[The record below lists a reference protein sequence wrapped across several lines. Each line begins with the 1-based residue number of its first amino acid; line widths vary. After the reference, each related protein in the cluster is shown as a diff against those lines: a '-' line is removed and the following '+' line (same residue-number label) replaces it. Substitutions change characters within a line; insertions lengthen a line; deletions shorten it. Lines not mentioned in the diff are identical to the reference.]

1 MQEANCISTCLV
13 FLRRLERAPVLADSL
28 IMVPND
34 SSKVW
39 WFLNMEN
46 CSQTFLVQFKFRSCF
61 GQSGWWFLEK
71 LKCLYVSPVW
81 EEEHGILCQK
91 EGVSHHDGFC
101 PKVWC
106 FASSFPPPSPSSP
119 NFLFNFFSLFLSPSD
134 WCSNITT
141 LFFKNVANVMECH
154 PVVFELPV
162 SDVNEI
168 EIASRKQ
175 PWSCVWM
182 LSCFS
187 LVQLFV
193 TLWTIA
199 CQAPLSIGFSRQ
211 EYWSGLLPS
220 SRGSSWPRDWT
231 HVS

>member
-46 CSQTFLVQFKFRSCF
+46 CSQTFLVRFKFRSCF

-119 NFLFNFFSLFLSPSD
+119 NFLFNFFSLFLSPTNLHSQQ
-134 WCSNITT
+134 NM
-141 LFFKNVANVMECH
+141 LFPSLDILKALQTSLIKFSIISLV
-154 PVVFELPV
+154 L
-162 SDVNEI
+162 EI
-168 EIASRKQ
+168 
-175 PWSCVWM
+175 CLC
-182 LSCFS
+182 LSKCFS
-187 LVQLFV
+187 LSYGKR
-193 TLWTIA
+193 
-199 CQAPLSIGFSRQ
+199 LSPD
-211 EYWSGLLPS
+211 YP
-220 SRGSSWPRDWT
+220 
-231 HVS
+231 